1 VALQGRLNRKARLA
15 ISAATLVVL
24 AGPFLGITTCIST
37 ALRHQAAV
45 APFHPLEDGL
55 LRLDNGATLFLTDGA
70 LSRKISAWLNSDTDA
85 KWIFEIADSNFIAGS
100 TNPTPDGWNHISQLA
115 QILVAGPQLHA
126 QIGFPEDQSARAPE
140 SLLARSRIARLRDE
154 LVSRNVPA
162 SQLTFVP
169 ASALSQ
175 SEVHAID
182 RLGSEPHLVVIL
194 SR

>member
-1 VALQGRLNRKARLA
+1 MALQGRLNRKARLA

-85 KWIFEIADSNFIAGS
+85 KWIFEIADSTQGLAEPGCRGDWPERRPLERRIALPAHER
-100 TNPTPDGWNHISQLA
+100 TPT
-115 QILVAGPQLHA
+115 
-126 QIGFPEDQSARAPE
+126 R
-140 SLLARSRIARLRDE
+140 LLRSRF
-154 LVSRNVPA
+154 
-162 SQLTFVP
+162 Q
-169 ASALSQ
+169 
-175 SEVHAID
+175 
-182 RLGSEPHLVVIL
+182 
-194 SR
+194 